1 MKKIQYLLTA
11 CGLLLAGCSETP
23 GGDAAQPAPAPVK
36 YVSLR
41 ISAAAG
47 TRAGLDGDLRVK
59 FRPGDM
65 IDINGRPYEVFLLDD
80 GSAAVPE
87 VPEAD
92 RYEAVFPS
100 AYNFLQQTRE
110 GANFKLPLAQ
120 FYAGPGTFG
129 HNAMPMYGEATGIDG
144 DKGYVN
150 LTMRTLCG
158 VLKLTLK
165 GSATINTILVE
176 DRSGAPVSGYATLGT
191 DGEGNKILV
200 PGTASSARAYRLVMN
215 CGGAGEGVAL
225 NEGGTDFY
233 IVMPAREYASGLK
246 IRITDRSHRAMTV
259 DSPTP
264 RTIRRNVVTETPAI
278 EYVPDADLVFAEYF
292 DACTWDGDYV
302 GGTKGYSPSQTEK
315 QQADGSLAGTTAA
328 GSSTGLEEAPFY
340 VMENAAGTADYSNSW
355 NIAPPS
361 AVNNVTADY
370 IRNRNL
376 YDWTYLYRCAEFQGC
391 LRVGSPTLGRGKIH
405 TPKLANIPAGDTRR
419 AQITFRICYVEGA
432 NMTDSF
438 QSWIDKGTY
447 QEVCING
454 EPMTFTPATSAYI
467 PNAAIGTD
475 GWAEV
480 RLIAGGVSKDT
491 SFNFFERTGTA
502 ATTSYY
508 FVDDIEVRLLD

>member
-246 IRITDRSHRAMTV
+246 IRITDRSHRAMPV
-259 DSPTP
+259 ASPYIGIALCP
-264 RTIRRNVVTETPAI
+264 KVPGPA
-278 EYVPDADLVFAEYF
+278 
-292 DACTWDGDYV
+292 
-302 GGTKGYSPSQTEK
+302 
-315 QQADGSLAGTTAA
+315 
-328 GSSTGLEEAPFY
+328 
-340 VMENAAGTADYSNSW
+340 
-355 NIAPPS
+355 
-361 AVNNVTADY
+361 
-370 IRNRNL
+370 
-376 YDWTYLYRCAEFQGC
+376 
-391 LRVGSPTLGRGKIH
+391 
-405 TPKLANIPAGDTRR
+405 
-419 AQITFRICYVEGA
+419 
-432 NMTDSF
+432 
-438 QSWIDKGTY
+438 
-447 QEVCING
+447 
-454 EPMTFTPATSAYI
+454 
-467 PNAAIGTD
+467 
-475 GWAEV
+475 
-480 RLIAGGVSKDT
+480 
-491 SFNFFERTGTA
+491 
-502 ATTSYY
+502 
-508 FVDDIEVRLLD
+508 